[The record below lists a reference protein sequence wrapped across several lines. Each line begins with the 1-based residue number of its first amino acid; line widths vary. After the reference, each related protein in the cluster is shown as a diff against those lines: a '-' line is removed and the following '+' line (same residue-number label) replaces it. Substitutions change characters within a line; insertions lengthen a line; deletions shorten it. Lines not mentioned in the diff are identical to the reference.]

1 MSLMRAKLNVVDIY
15 TFNKEETKM
24 YNDDSFATGYAIGRD
39 STNGNGNSGFGWGN
53 DSAWWIIILLIFGW
67 GGNNGFGGFGG
78 GGSNGIAENYTLA
91 TDFANIERKLDG
103 VNNGLCDGFY
113 AQNTN
118 MLTGFS
124 NIQQTLCQGFNGIER
139 SIADTNSNLA
149 NSICTLGY
157 QNQAGFN
164 SLGNQLASCCCGIER
179 QISDCCCETRSA
191 IADLK
196 YANERQTCDILAGQ
210 SAQTRAI
217 LDYLTNEKIEGL
229 RAENVALKGQIS
241 NDRQSAY
248 IIDALAP
255 KCPQPAFVVQPPQQ
269 VTFPTNC
276 CGNVAYAN
284 FSNGCGTSVL

>member
-1 MSLMRAKLNVVDIY
+1 
-15 TFNKEETKM
+15 M
-24 YNDDSFATGYAIGRD
+24 YFEGELPTVAYGNCNNANNGWNDWSWIIGLALV
-39 STNGNGNSGFGWGN
+39 GGLFGGWGN
-53 DSAWWIIILLIFGW
+53 
-67 GGNNGFGGFGG
+67 GGFGFGGNRGF
-78 GGSNGIAENYTLA
+78 NGYNGVGENYVLA
-91 TDFANIERKLDG
+91 TDFATIERKLDG

-118 MLTGFS
+118 MLNGFAS
-124 NIQQTLCQGFNGIER
+124 VQQTLCQGFNGIER

-164 SLGNQLASCCCGIER
+164 ALATQLAQCCC
-179 QISDCCCETRSA
+179 DTRAA
-191 IADLK
+191 IADVK
-196 YANERQTCDILAGQ
+196 YANERNTCDIIRAGQ
-210 SAQTRAI
+210 DNTRAI
-217 LDYLTNEKIEGL
+217 LDYLTTEKISAL
-229 RAENVALKGQIS
+229 QAENSGLKAQIS

-255 KCPQPAFVVQPPQQ
+255 KCPQAAYVVQPPQQ

-284 FSNGCGTSVL
+284 YNNNCGCGI